1 LNIKTR
7 QSRRALTGSLG
18 PETNLVN
25 RLPYAVDAAFN
36 SYAKQ
41 HSPFCLLN
49 TRVDLLQEISGWAD
63 GQDESCIFWLNGL
76 AGSGKSTI
84 ARTVASRY
92 FNQKRL
98 GASFFFARGGGDV
111 GYADKFVTS
120 IAVQLASGVP
130 TLRRYISDAVAE
142 HSDITNRSLRD
153 QWQLLVLS
161 PLSKLDGNGCRSSY
175 VLVVDALDE
184 CDDDNNIRIILQLLA
199 EARSLKTVRLRVFL
213 TSRPEVP
220 IRHGFYQ
227 ISKTDHRDF
236 VLHNVSPSIVD
247 HDISTFLEYNLRL
260 IGEED
265 SQDVGWPGAEVIKV
279 LVQSASGLFIWAAT
293 ACRFIREGLFAD
305 ERLRTLLEGDAP
317 AAAAAAATTPE
328 GHLNGIYLAVLRN
341 SVQPGFSQQ
350 DKEKFYSILRDILG
364 SLVAVFSPLSVD
376 SLSRLLA
383 IPRQRVDRMLKDL
396 HAIFD
401 IPKDHTRPLRLHH
414 PSFRDFLLN
423 KNRCGDPNFWID
435 ETHAHR
441 MLAESCIRLM
451 STALKR
457 DVCCLGSPGVLAT
470 NVEGSQVEQCLP
482 SEVQY
487 ACLYWV
493 QHLQK
498 GDVQFHD
505 DGQVHQ
511 FLQIHLLHWLEA
523 LSWMRRVSEGI
534 YAITSLES
542 IAPVGPTAQHNTKHL
557 ANFLV

>member
-1 LNIKTR
+1 MP
-7 QSRRALTGSLG
+7 SCFS
-18 PETNLVN
+18 
-25 RLPYAVDAAFN
+25 
-36 SYAKQ
+36 
-41 HSPFCLLN
+41 N
-49 TRVDLLQEISGWAD
+49 TRVDLLREIYDWVD
-63 GQDESCIFWLNGL
+63 GQDESNLFWLNGL
-76 AGSGKSTI
+76 AGTGKSTI

-92 FNQKRL
+92 FNRKRL

-111 GYADKFVTS
+111 GYAGKFVTS
-120 IAVQLASGVP
+120 IAVQLACGVP

-142 HSDITNRSLRD
+142 NSDIISRSLRD
-153 QWQLLVLS
+153 QWQLLVLG
-161 PLSKLDGNGCRSSY
+161 PLSKLEGNDCRSSY

-199 EARSLKTVRLRVFL
+199 KAGSLKTIRLRVFL

-220 IRHGFYQ
+220 IRYGFYQ
-227 ISKTDHRDF
+227 MSETEHRDF
-236 VLHNVSPSIVD
+236 VLHNVSLSTVD
-247 HDISTFLEYNLRL
+247 HDISIFLEYNLRI
-260 IGEED
+260 IGEEN
-265 SQDVGWPGAEVIKV
+265 SQDVGWPGAEVVKS

-305 ERLRTLLEGDAP
+305 ERLRTLLGGDAP
-317 AAAAAAATTPE
+317 ATATTPE
-328 GHLNGIYLAVLRN
+328 EHLNEIYLTVLRN

-350 DKEKFYSILRDILG
+350 DKMKFYSILRDILG

-376 SLSRLLA
+376 SLSRLLT
-383 IPRQRVDRMLKDL
+383 IPRKRVDRMLKDL
-396 HAIFD
+396 HSIFD
-401 IPKDHTRPLRLHH
+401 IPNDFTRPLRLHH
-414 PSFRDFLLN
+414 PSFRDFLLD
-423 KNRCGDPNFWID
+423 KNRCGDPNFWVD

-457 DVCCLGSPGVLAT
+457 DVCCLDSPGVLAT
-470 NVEGSQVEQCLP
+470 NVDGSQVEQCLP

-498 GDVQFHD
+498 GDVQLHD
-505 DGQVHQ
+505 NDQVHQ
-511 FLQIHLLHWLEA
+511 FLRTHLLHWLEA

-542 IAPVGPTAQHNTKHL
+542 IAPVGQLPNIART
-557 ANFLV
+557 FS